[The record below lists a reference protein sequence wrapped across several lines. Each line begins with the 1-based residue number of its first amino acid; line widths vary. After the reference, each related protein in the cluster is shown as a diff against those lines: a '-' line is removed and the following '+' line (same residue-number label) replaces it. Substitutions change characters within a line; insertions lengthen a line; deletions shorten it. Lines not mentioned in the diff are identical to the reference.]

1 LPLDILVIQLLSR
14 TKAIYRS
21 LARTKQYPATF
32 HQKLQETE
40 PTWKTI
46 QFPQKLHPENK
57 EIEDPHI
64 KQIRAKRQIQCF

>member
-32 HQKLQETE
+32 HQKLQETK
-40 PTWKTI
+40 PTWETI
-46 QFPQKLHPENK
+46 QFSQEPEIK

-64 KQIRAKRQIQCF
+64 KQIRAKQQIHCF